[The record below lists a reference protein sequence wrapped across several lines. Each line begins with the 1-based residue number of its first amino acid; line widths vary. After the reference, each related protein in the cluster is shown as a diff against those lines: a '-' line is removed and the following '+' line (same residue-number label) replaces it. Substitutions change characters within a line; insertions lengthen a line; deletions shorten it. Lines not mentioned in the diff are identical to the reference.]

1 MMSRNG
7 QGTTVLRSVPDMQ
20 TLPRRVFARAESLR
34 QAAVTRWHD
43 HPWIQL
49 SYAIHGVLE
58 VQTQSARYLAP
69 PQRAILIPAGLQHC
83 VTSGAGT
90 EMRSLYIRSEELAHS
105 PDACQILEIQPLTR
119 ELIRS
124 FSTYAQDYDESGEE
138 GRLVSVLIDQLQAAP
153 QTDLH
158 LPWPAD
164 EGLQKICRDLY
175 EHPDSSATLTDIAQQ
190 MGVSE
195 KTVTRLFQKETAL
208 SFRAWRQRLR
218 LLSALPMLGRGERIT
233 DIALACGYD
242 STSAFI
248 YAFRSHFGVTPGSFS
263 PDNAAL

>member
-7 QGTTVLRSVPDMQ
+7 QSGTVFRAVPEMPS
-20 TLPRRVFARAESLR
+20 LPRRVFARAESLR
-34 QAAVTRWHD
+34 QPAITRWHD

-49 SYAIHGVLE
+49 SYAIRGVLE
-58 VQTQSARYLAP
+58 VQTESGRYLAP

-83 VTSGAGT
+83 VTSGAET
-90 EMRSLYIRSEELAHS
+90 EMRSLYIRSEEIPALQ
-105 PDACQILEIQPLTR
+105 DDCQILEIQPLTR

-124 FSTYAQDYDESGEE
+124 FSTYAVDYDEAGEE
-138 GRLVSVLIDQLQAAP
+138 GRLVSVLIDQLLAAP
-153 QTDLH
+153 HTDLH

-164 EGLQKICRDLY
+164 ERLQKICRELY
-175 EHPDSSATLTDIAQQ
+175 EHPDNSMTLGEVAAQI
-190 MGVSE
+190 GLSE
-195 KTVTRLFQKETAL
+195 KTVTRLFQKETSL

-218 LLSALPMLGRGERIT
+218 LLSSLPMLERGERVT

-263 PDNAAL
+263 PSAAG